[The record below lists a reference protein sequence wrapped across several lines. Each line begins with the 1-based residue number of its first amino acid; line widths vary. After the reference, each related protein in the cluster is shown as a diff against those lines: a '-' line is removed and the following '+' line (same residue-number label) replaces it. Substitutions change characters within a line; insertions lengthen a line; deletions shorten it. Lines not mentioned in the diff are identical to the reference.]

1 MGSPA
6 GGMTLPQVISLLDKR
21 LINMETMMKTVA
33 EKQQDHEGRL
43 SGNITLGQAAQG
55 GENQIPSMEVLG
67 DIQERFE
74 MMADEI
80 ANLKNIVM
88 SLQSY
93 TMDVNRM
100 LLDQLK
106 LVSTETATEEEVEEG
121 AEVTTDAS
129 LDSAAAPITSYSN
142 LLQGMSLS
150 GNDIMGV
157 SLNSLDIGGIEEI
170 NPSRVS
176 WST

>member
-21 LINMETMMKTVA
+21 LINMETMMKTVT
-33 EKQQDHEGRL
+33 EKQQEHEGRL
-43 SGNITLGQAAQG
+43 SGSTTLDPAAQG
-55 GENQIPSMEVLG
+55 GDNQLPSAEVLG

-106 LVSTETATEEEVEEG
+106 VVSTGTVTEEEG
-121 AEVTTDAS
+121 AEEEIASSEPDAP
-129 LDSAAAPITSYSN
+129 PIPSYSN

-150 GNDIMGV
+150 ANEMMGV
-157 SLNSLDIGGIEEI
+157 SLNSLDMTGIEEI
-170 NPSRVS
+170 KGVNPSMVS